1 MSLSKRK
8 WKVNLDEIS
17 EDAVSVCTH
26 KTMETMEKFALE
38 FFFYDR
44 LRTRISLFTFR
55 FYFVF
60 FSFLSFFFSASPVKE
75 EAPLLYIP
83 AFAFHAARSVSIQSP
98 VVRTS
103 SQTSNT
109 QLYTLYPFIII
120 RSCFSYDRFYPW
132 EFLLHPLF
140 LHPEKWFVSSTRS
153 IETSISVIFF
163 FLSKILMIIIM
174 YVSVYFIKC
183 FLKLETS
190 DWSSSS
196 KNRSLWIIMVRKNIS
211 TRFVMERNIHHL
223 LLAKLSEFFI
233 SIAYHFSDFTSRK
246 ITFYTQLLEDRSRRW
261 KNYRNL
267 DSFIELWLNLNLSRN
282 K

>member
-1 MSLSKRK
+1 MKSKSRRDFRGRGICLHIK
-8 WKVNLDEIS
+8 QWKQWKNS
-17 EDAVSVCTH
+17 RSN
-26 KTMETMEKFALE
+26 

-109 QLYTLYPFIII
+109 QLYTLHPFIII

-211 TRFVMERNIHHL
+211 TRFVMERNTYH

-246 ITFYTQLLEDRSRRW
+246 G
-261 KNYRNL
+261 
-267 DSFIELWLNLNLSRN
+267 
-282 K
+282 